1 MCLAKLISDSSLN
14 DLEYLSLE
22 TVIKNELIQIEELP
36 SVIKSYE
43 LFLYDIFKE

>member
-1 MCLAKLISDSSLN
+1 MKLISNASLN

-22 TVIKNELIQIEELP
+22 TVIKNESIEIEELP

-43 LFLYDIFKE
+43 LFLYAIF